1 MNIALWIVAI
11 ILGVAYTIGGI
22 VKLSWAYE
30 RYAAKQPWARDFSA
44 RQINGIGVVELVGGL
59 GILLPG
65 LLDIAPVLV
74 PVAASAMALYMAGA
88 ATERVRRNEPKEFL
102 GDLVFLAAL
111 LFVAWGRFGLEP
123 WV

>member
-11 ILGVAYTIGGI
+11 VLGLAYTVGGI
-22 VKLSWAYE
+22 VKLTWPHE
-30 RYAAKQPWARDFSA
+30 RYAAKQPWAHDFSA
-44 RQINGIGVVELVGGL
+44 RQVNGIGVTETLGGL
-59 GILLPG
+59 GLLLPG

-74 PVAASAMALYMAGA
+74 PIAASAMALYMAGA

-111 LFVAWGRFGLEP
+111 LFVAWGRFGLVP